1 MRRLAAAQPARHRGE
16 HRPRVGRRRR
26 RRVVAAADGEQLR
39 RVSHLGVHDALRG
52 LSRDEAVRELLDHV
66 ELSAHRRREREE
78 ALEHRAQRAL
88 AARRRAQLR
97 VVGEAAARG
106 DARPDREGRRVGR
119 QHGLH
124 RVAHLVAARRLVHDV
139 PVERAVK
146 VHMQLDLGPLGDWRG
161 GELRAEAPPVEDV
174 GEGCRRR
181 RGAEGEEARGRK
193 AHTSPAS
200 PAASRASH
208 SVARSHCRRGCRWR
222 RRRFSRR
229 LSHHHCH
236 HRRLQEE
243 EGEEAGR
250 ADGRLMGYSPK
261 LTVK

>member
-1 MRRLAAAQPARHRGE
+1 MRRLTAAQPARHRGE

-39 RVSHLGVHDALRG
+39 RVPHLGVHDALRG
-52 LSRDEAVRELLDHV
+52 LPRDEAVRELLDHV
-66 ELSAHRRREREE
+66 ELPAHRRREREE

-124 RVAHLVAARRLVHDV
+124 RVARLVGARRLVHDV

-146 VHMQLDLGPLGDWRG
+146 VHMQLDLGPLGDRRG
-161 GELRAEAPPVEDV
+161 GELRAEAPPVEEV
-174 GEGCRRR
+174 GDGRRRR
-181 RGAEGEEARGRK
+181 RGAEGDEARGRK
-193 AHTSPAS
+193 AHNFAGVSGRAP
-200 PAASRASH
+200 PAAVH
-208 SVARSHCRRGCRWR
+208 SFV
-222 RRRFSRR
+222 
-229 LSHHHCH
+229 
-236 HRRLQEE
+236 
-243 EGEEAGR
+243 
-250 ADGRLMGYSPK
+250 
-261 LTVK
+261 